1 MLIYVLRRL
10 AISIPLLIGI
20 TLIVFLLAN
29 LMPGDALL
37 AMMADDTSITKEALE
52 QQRDRLGLNDPMP
65 VQYFRWVGNLLRGN
79 LGYSLITNQSVGSAI
94 AERILPTLELMG
106 VALAFGIIV
115 GVTLGVVSALKQ
127 YSLLDYSLTV
137 VGFAGLSVPV
147 FFLGMLFIYI
157 FALKL
162 RWFPSSGMRTAGE
175 PFSLIDN
182 LKHLILPALAIGS
195 LRLVTFMR
203 YTRNSMVDVLR
214 SDYLVT
220 ARAKGLHSRTVI
232 MVHAFRNTLIPV
244 VTVIGLS
251 LPTLLVGAV
260 YIETIFQWPGMG
272 MLFIRAINQRDNPML
287 MGVVL
292 VSSIAVLASNL
303 LIDVAYAAVDPRIRD
318 SKGH

>member
-157 FALKL
+157 FALKV

-182 LKHLILPALAIGS
+182 LKLVRLPALAIGS